1 MAAMSGA
8 FVADTTAVFN
18 DENRDLGIA
27 SRKIM
32 VAVAVALANEPI
44 AHICFISACVNT
56 DP

>member
-32 VAVAVALANEPI
+32 VAVALANEPI